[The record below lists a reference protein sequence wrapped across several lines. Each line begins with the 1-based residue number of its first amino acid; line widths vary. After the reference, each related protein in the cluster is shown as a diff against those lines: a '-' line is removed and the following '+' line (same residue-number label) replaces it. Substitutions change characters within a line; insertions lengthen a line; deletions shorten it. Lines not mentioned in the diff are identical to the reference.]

1 MQKRIIYILT
11 ALIIFILFYGTFI
24 KIPIAVANDS
34 SSSAETQ
41 LHTAP
46 LLKNLG
52 AYHHPIS
59 TKSKLAQR
67 YFDQGLILTYGFNHD
82 EAARSFRQAAKLDST
97 CAMCYWGIAIVKGPN
112 INAAMEAD
120 AVPSAWVALQKAIEL
135 SKNATESEKG
145 YIQALAKRYPSPQIT
160 ADRKLYDIA
169 YANAMRDLH
178 KRYPTDLDAAT
189 LFAEAVMDTSPW
201 NYWAAD
207 GKPRK
212 ETVEVLAAL
221 ESVLKRNPDHPG
233 ANHLYIHAVEA
244 SPNPERGVKSADRL
258 RNFVTG
264 AGHLVHMPSHIYIRV
279 GRYQDAVIANQKAI
293 VADREYM
300 RQHKAS
306 GLYPLAYMPHN
317 HHFLLASATM
327 SGQSKLA
334 IEAARD
340 TATMADEKQ
349 MRAPGYETLQHYYV
363 MPLYTLTKFGKWDE
377 ILKQPI
383 PAADLKYPQGVW
395 HYARGMAFTALGQL
409 QQATQELEELRKI
422 AVDPSLEKVT
432 IWNINSAANLMQIAS
447 QALAGEIA
455 AKQGD
460 YIKAIDHLNQGVAL
474 EDKLNYD
481 EPATWYSPVR
491 HLLGAVLLT
500 ANRPADAE
508 KVYREDLKHYPKN
521 GWSLFGLAQSLNMQG
536 KTKEAG
542 EIQKQFETTWKHA
555 DVKLIA
561 SQI

>member
-1 MQKRIIYILT
+1 MKRKIIYILT
-11 ALIIFILFYGTFI
+11 ALISLILFYSLFT
-24 KIPIAVANDS
+24 KTPVAVANEYS
-34 SSSAETQ
+34 RSTEIHSQ
-41 LHTAP
+41 TAP

-59 TKSKLAQR
+59 TKSELAQR
-67 YFDQGLILTYGFNHD
+67 YFDQGLILTYAFNHD
-82 EAARSFRQAAKLDST
+82 EAARSFRTAAEIDSS

-120 AVPSAWVALQKAIEL
+120 AVPEARLALQKAIEL
-135 SKNATESEKG
+135 SKNVTESEKG
-145 YIQALAKRYPSPQIT
+145 YIQALAQRYPSEEIL
-160 ADRKLYDIA
+160 ADRKSFDIA
-169 YANAMRDLH
+169 YANAMRELH
-178 KRYPTDLDAAT
+178 ERYPTDLDAAT
-189 LFAEAVMDTSPW
+189 LFAEAVMDTFPW
-201 NYWAAD
+201 DYWAAD

-212 ETVEVLAAL
+212 ETVEVLNAL

-244 SPNPERGVKSADRL
+244 SPNPERGVQSADRL
-258 RNFVTG
+258 RNFATG

-293 VADREYM
+293 AVDKEYM
-300 RQHKAS
+300 SQHKAS

-334 IEAARD
+334 IAAARD

-349 MRAPGYETLQHYYV
+349 MRVTGYETLQHYYA

-377 ILKQPI
+377 ILKQST
-383 PAADLKYPQGVW
+383 PAPDLKYPQGVW
-395 HYARGMAFTALGQL
+395 HYARGMAFQGLGQL

-422 AVDPSLEKVT
+422 AEYPSLEKVT
-432 IWNINSAANLMQIAS
+432 IWNINSAADLMQIAS
-447 QALAGEIA
+447 HVLAGEIA
-455 AKQGD
+455 AKQGN
-460 YIKAIDHLNQGVAL
+460 YTKAIDHLKQGVAL

-508 KVYREDLKHYPKN
+508 KVYQEDLKHNPKN
-521 GWSLFGLAQSLNMQG
+521 GWSLFGLAQSLDMQG
-536 KTKEAG
+536 KTKQAE

-555 DVKLIA
+555 DVKLA
-561 SQI
+561 TSQL